1 MKRRRVGGYVP
12 WVLAGLAGMLE
23 TSGPAQVAGSPAGTE
38 VREGSSSSGSLRGPT
53 ERELIYVTVPGTLEG
68 SWDANGT
75 GIVVLDARNNYN
87 FIKRIPTWFVP
98 ASRNPE
104 QVAGVTA
111 SPVTQMIYVATRG
124 RLGAIDLNTEKMVW
138 ENAYDG
144 QCCERPQISPD
155 GSFMYVGSDLQD
167 FWYVVN
173 PKTGELITKVQSPL
187 SPGAHNLNLSLDA
200 KLAFMAPNGKVMGI
214 ADTRTHKLTK
224 TIAFP
229 DNIRVFVV
237 SHDASLIYANN
248 NNLLGFVIA
257 DVKTGQILHK
267 IEVQGFGWPEKWNVT
282 PRPRI
287 PHGCPSHGIAL
298 TQDEK
303 EVWLAD
309 GINNYIH
316 IFDNTK
322 MPPKQVDSIKTT
334 AGPYW
339 ITIGIDGKLAY
350 VSSGDI
356 IDIKSRRIVGQM
368 KDEYGRVIHSE
379 KFLDMLFTS
388 GKLTRVANQFGNGLG
403 TAAISESPGTMG
415 SRPGAARQ

>member
-1 MKRRRVGGYVP
+1 MNLSRIVRYAVCVFAGIPGMWLTGQGAAQSGGVR
-12 WVLAGLAGMLE
+12 
-23 TSGPAQVAGSPAGTE
+23 GPAQK
-38 VREGSSSSGSLRGPT
+38 
-53 ERELIYVTVPGTLEG
+53 ELIYVTLPGTLEG
-68 SWDANGT
+68 SWDQTGN
-75 GIVVLDARNNYN
+75 GIVVLDAKDNYN
-87 FIKRIPTWFVP
+87 FIKRIPTWDVP

-124 RLGAIDLNTEKMVW
+124 RLGAWDLTTEKKVW

-155 GSFMYVGSDLQD
+155 GSFLYVGSDLKD

-187 SPGAHNLNLSLDA
+187 SPNAHNLNLSLDG
-200 KLAFMAPNGKVMGI
+200 KLAFMSPNGKVMGI
-214 ADTRTHKLTK
+214 ADTTAHKLMK

-229 DNIRVFVV
+229 DNIRVFVIN
-237 SHDASLIYANN
+237 HDASLIYSNT

-257 DVKTGQILHK
+257 DVKSGQIIQK
-267 IEVQGFGWPEKWNVT
+267 VEVQGYGWPEKWNIT

-298 TQDEK
+298 TPDEK
-303 EVWLAD
+303 EIWLAD

-322 MPPKQVDSIKTT
+322 MPPKQMESIKTT

-339 ITIGIDGKLAY
+339 ITVGLDGKLAY

-356 IDIKSRRIVGQM
+356 IDMKTHKIIGQM
-368 KDEYGRVIHSE
+368 KDEYGRQMHSE
-379 KFLDMLFTS
+379 KLLHMVFTN
-388 GKLTRVANQFGNGLG
+388 GKLTRVANQFGNGLRG
-403 TAAISESPGTMG
+403 ATTPDAPAAT
-415 SRPGAARQ
+415 RNN